1 LERDKLTAMPTVFP
15 MPLLAF
21 VGVADV
27 VGGEVEVDLEAD
39 PEAEPE
45 AETLNENVN
54 KILEYIGLRDT
65 YAVILGKFINKTC
78 EQDRQAAQRVKGE

>member
-1 LERDKLTAMPTVFP
+1 MERDKLTAMPTVFLT
-15 MPLLAF
+15 PLLAF
-21 VGVADV
+21 VGADV
-27 VGGEVEVDLEAD
+27 VGDEVEVDLEAD

-54 KILEYIGLRDT
+54 KILEYIGLGDT
-65 YAVILGKFINKTC
+65 YVVILGKFINTTC